1 MQALTCKMSSVHETH
16 RATRFLLGVLLVACL
31 LISTTTLRAQDATH
45 AQEPSSLNAAAAIEK
60 TLVDVIARCE
70 KSVVAIARVRKEQ
83 PGETFQLELRPDPFG
98 RRPSP
103 AVSPQPTD
111 PNFIPNEYGAGVVV
125 DPNGLI
131 LTTYDLLGEESDY
144 YVTTAERK
152 TYKATVKAADPRS
165 YLVVLSI
172 EATNLTPITFG
183 NASEVKKG
191 QIVISLGN
199 PYAIARDGQT
209 SAAWGILANLGRKAP
224 ATPSESDPSGRPTLH
239 HYGTLLQTD
248 AKLNLG
254 TSGGPLLNL
263 HGEMIGLSVVMA
275 VAAGYET
282 AGGYAI
288 PVDPTFRR
296 AVETLKQGREVEYG
310 FLGIQPANLQMPEVL
325 SGMHGM
331 RVSQVL
337 TGTPA
342 ARYGLK
348 SGDIITAVDNT
359 PLYDADGLV
368 LNVGKLPSEAV
379 TQLSVL
385 RSGNPQKIAVTLTKY
400 AVIGK
405 KIITV
410 MEPAWRGLRIDYPS
424 ALAHDDGHSRNGTA
438 LNDEAV
444 VVVEVAKDSPAATA
458 GLRQGML
465 ISQVDG
471 KSVRTPKEFAAAVAN
486 NPSSVQLRLAGDA
499 KNPIRTV
506 APGT

>member
-1 MQALTCKMSSVHETH
+1 MDAAVAMEKALV
-16 RATRFLLGVLLVACL
+16 RVV
-31 LISTTTLRAQDATH
+31 
-45 AQEPSSLNAAAAIEK
+45 
-60 TLVDVIARCE
+60 ARCE

-83 PGETFQLELRPDPFG
+83 PGETFQMELRPDPFG
-98 RRPSP
+98 RKPIP
-103 AVSPQPTD
+103 QAALQPTD
-111 PNFIPNEYGAGVVV
+111 PNFIPNEYGAGIVI
-125 DPNGLI
+125 DPRGLI

-172 EATNLTPITFG
+172 EAADLAPIAFG
-183 NASEVKKG
+183 NADEVKKG

-209 SAAWGILANLGRKAP
+209 SAAWGIVANLGRKAP
-224 ATPSESDPSGRPTLH
+224 ATPSEADPSGRPTLH
-239 HYGTLLQTD
+239 HFGTLLQTD

-263 HGEMIGLSVVMA
+263 KGEMVGLSVVMA
-275 VAAGYET
+275 VAPGYEA

-288 PVDPTFRR
+288 PVDATFRR

-310 FLGIQPANLQMPEVL
+310 FLGIQPANLQMPEIL
-325 SGMHGM
+325 GGLHGM

-348 SGDIITAVDNT
+348 AGDIITDVDKR
-359 PLYDADGLV
+359 PLYDSDGLI
-368 LNVGKLPSEAV
+368 LNVGKLPAEAV
-379 TQLSVL
+379 TQLTVL
-385 RSGNPQKIAVTLTKY
+385 RNGQSRVIPVTLSKY
-400 AVIGK
+400 AVHGK
-405 KIITV
+405 KIVTV
-410 MEPAWRGLRIDYPS
+410 KDPAWRGLRIDYS
-424 ALAHDDGHSRNGTA
+424 T
-438 LNDEAV
+438 AV
-444 VVVEVAKDSPAATA
+444 VVEESTSRGTAYMDDAVVVTDVVKDSPAAVA
-458 GLRQGML
+458 GLRNGMF

-471 KSVRTPKEFAAAVAN
+471 KPVRTPKEFAAAVAHN
-486 NPSSVQLRLAGDA
+486 SNTVRLRLLGDD

-506 APGT
+506 EPGT